1 MKDLKRIRYNTMNS
15 WNRST
20 APAYN
25 LKINRVIRPELQNKV
40 FDLMDCEGFYDDINM
55 LIHDFDLEQGYQWQA
70 GFNGRSGGYLV
81 LYRGGKH
88 PDGTVFSYPGK
99 NIEDNEVPGQVLR
112 DFRRLALDIISD
124 TEYNARKCTVKEVD
138 RVTTTKIKIF
148 TPVFA

>member
-40 FDLMDCEGFYDDINM
+40 FEMMDCEGFYDDINM
-55 LIHDFDLEQGYQWQA
+55 LISDFDREQDYQWQA

-81 LYRGGKH
+81 LYHGGKH

-112 DFRRLALDIISD
+112 DFRRLALDIIAD
-124 TEYNARKCTVKEVD
+124 TEYKARKCTVKEVD
-138 RVTTTKIKIF
+138 RVTTTKIKII
-148 TPVFA
+148 ACAA